1 MEWDLC
7 SSTFRILFSMGTNKV
22 PPPEPKTP
30 LINPVKEPIKQFLK
44 LKEDARIAK
53 QEIRKYVS
61 DSAKLK
67 EQIDKAKNLEEEYS
81 NHPLIINEKVYKE
94 ELLELI
100 DPLFDMLK

>member
-44 LKEDARIAK
+44 LKEEDFNKIFTIK
-53 QEIRKYVS
+53 
-61 DSAKLK
+61 
-67 EQIDKAKNLEEEYS
+67 KNYKVEYTA
-81 NHPLIINEKVYKE
+81 NN
-94 ELLELI
+94 
-100 DPLFDMLK
+100 